1 MQWLTTICNAC
12 RIAQRD
18 PSKAIIG
25 ESRKLLANS
34 AYGKMCEDRTR
45 FRRIWYCNRDEARVA
60 IKSSLFYSVST
71 LSSTSASPTVTGSS
85 FKNPDSTFSDDEALD
100 SECIEEDQMDAIFEV
115 TESYKKVTLDQTIQ
129 VSFFVYQYAKM
140 NMLEFQYDLVDR
152 YLVHQKWSPMYM
164 DTDSLYMSI
173 SGSDLRDVV
182 KPELLEVFYRDVYA
196 QWFPSES
203 CEEHHPDF
211 VQTMV
216 SGRPWT
222 RSPCCEERN
231 LYDQKT
237 PGLFKVEWQGEAMV
251 ALCSKTYFCSGQVK
265 DKMSCKGI
273 QKSRN
278 SSTLSYE
285 KYKRILLTQRPGEG
299 SNMGFRFD
307 PTSQTVYTYS
317 QSRKGCLTCMGSER
331 SSTMASTPFHWTF
344 DCESIYTRDPFY

>member
-1 MQWLTTICNAC
+1 
-12 RIAQRD
+12 
-18 PSKAIIG
+18 
-25 ESRKLLANS
+25 
-34 AYGKMCEDRTR
+34 
-45 FRRIWYCNRDEARVA
+45 
-60 IKSSLFYSVST
+60 
-71 LSSTSASPTVTGSS
+71 
-85 FKNPDSTFSDDEALD
+85 
-100 SECIEEDQMDAIFEV
+100 
-115 TESYKKVTLDQTIQ
+115 
-129 VSFFVYQYAKM
+129 M
-140 NMLEFQYDLVDR
+140 NMLEFQYDLADR

-182 KPELLEVFYRDVYA
+182 KPGLLEVFYRDVYA

-222 RSPCCEERN
+222 RSPCCEDRN

-251 ALCSKTYFCSGQVK
+251 ALCSKTYFCSGPVRASKRVETRRLCPMKSTRGSFWHSARVK
-265 DKMSCKGI
+265 EVTWASGLTRPPRRC
-273 QKSRN
+273 
-278 SSTLSYE
+278 T
-285 KYKRILLTQRPGEG
+285 RIVNQGR
-299 SNMGFRFD
+299 
-307 PTSQTVYTYS
+307 
-317 QSRKGCLTCMGSER
+317 GCLTCMGSER